1 MKHWCQ
7 LKEIIGAESL
17 ILSSQSQFWQGL
29 ERTRLVAK
37 ILKLTRMPMKGTLQ
51 VICRGALYGYP
62 RVMAV
67 IASTH

>member
-1 MKHWCQ
+1 VWGGHWCQ

-37 ILKLTRMPMKGTLQ
+37 ILKLTRMWGVWGREFSIQCEFWLGMS
-51 VICRGALYGYP
+51 A
-62 RVMAV
+62 
-67 IASTH
+67 